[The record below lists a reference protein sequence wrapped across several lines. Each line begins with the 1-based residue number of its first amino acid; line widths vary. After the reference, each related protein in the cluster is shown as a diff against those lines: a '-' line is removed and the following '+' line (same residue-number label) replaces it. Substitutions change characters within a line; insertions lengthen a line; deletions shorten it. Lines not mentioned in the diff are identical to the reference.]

1 MTFNKHGRNDFIAFI
16 NLINDIFPGPK
27 EMSCSFAC
35 LIAVFQV
42 HFPAIRIWDAFSNIR
57 NLKMV
62 IFPLTWSG
70 EYLNSIRFLLWWKY
84 RYDLFLSRKK
94 YLVVFLNSW
103 HAPSRTSSS
112 SSLPYL
118 SKWQLHSSS
127 FYSENLG
134 LILEASLFLLSSLP
148 SKYNPNLS
156 TSHHLLSPYFC
167 FCTFSDVKPVA
178 NALCQSYAQKSPV
191 FLLLLEKILKS

>member
-1 MTFNKHGRNDFIAFI
+1 MVLVCFFFFFKYICGDIDLKENNFWLVVIYLPWGVQWWHNWFCCHWLKATLSWKLSAEPRDNIFIMTFNKHGRSDFIAFI

-94 YLVVFLNSW
+94 YLVGI
-103 HAPSRTSSS
+103 
-112 SSLPYL
+112 
-118 SKWQLHSSS
+118 
-127 FYSENLG
+127 SEL
-134 LILEASLFLLSSLP
+134 LTCPLQDLFLLES
-148 SKYNPNLS
+148 S
-156 TSHHLLSPYFC
+156 TS
-167 FCTFSDVKPVA
+167 
-178 NALCQSYAQKSPV
+178 
-191 FLLLLEKILKS
+191 